1 VHYLLMIYDDEKTFA
16 GMPEAKKTALMQ
28 EYRAFTRDI
37 VKSGHFRAG
46 AQLQPTSE
54 GTTVRKRNGRH
65 VITDG
70 PFAETK
76 EHLGGY
82 YPVECKDL
90 DEAIAIAGRIP
101 SIRVGG
107 SIEARPLVPTFEA
120 ARTPPAR

>member
-1 VHYLLMIYDDEKTFA
+1 MHYLLMIYDDEKTFA
-16 GMPEAKKTALMQ
+16 GMPEAKRTALMQ

-46 AQLQPTSE
+46 AQLQPTSK
-54 GTTVRKRNGRH
+54 GSTVRETNGRH

-82 YPVECKDL
+82 YLVECKDL

-101 SIRVGG
+101 SIRVGS
-107 SIEARPLVPTFEA
+107 SIEARPLVPTSEA